1 MKRKRLFGW
10 LDRRAGKLNRAELG
24 RGRLIIAQ
32 SDRDH
37 DDTLTKEEYLALVE
51 REFRAA
57 DPDRDSI
64 VSRAEF
70 KSRLGRVAHSA
81 PHNCLPA
88 SQRRNVAKIGR
99 QRWTRI
105 RDAPTRHLAVLMYRW
120 SCRSP

>member
-88 SQRRNVAKIGR
+88 SPRRNVSENRTTKV
-99 QRWTRI
+99 
-105 RDAPTRHLAVLMYRW
+105 DAHP
-120 SCRSP
+120 